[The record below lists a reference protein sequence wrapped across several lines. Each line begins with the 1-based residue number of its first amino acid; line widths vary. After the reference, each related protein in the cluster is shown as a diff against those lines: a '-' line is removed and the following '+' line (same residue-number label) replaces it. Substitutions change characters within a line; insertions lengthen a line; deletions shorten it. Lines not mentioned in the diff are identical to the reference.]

1 MSTWTGGNDVFYTF
15 DFPGSSDRDCCIHQ
29 GTEDQEIQV
38 SELINFSA
46 LYCVLTLDA
55 KHQQTLSKAGSHS
68 W

>member
-1 MSTWTGGNDVFYTF
+1 MMFSTL
-15 DFPGSSDRDCCIHQ
+15 DFVGSSDRDCCIYQ

-55 KHQQTLSKAGSHS
+55 KHQQTLSKARSHS